1 MLIGAYSAMS
11 GDDLLRTQR
20 ETTKS
25 FRAELAAA
33 GYPDG
38 VEIGRG
44 GFGVVYRC
52 RQPELDRTVA
62 VKIFTAGLDA
72 ENRARFLREQRAMGR
87 STGHPNIVTVFE
99 TGTLPGGCPYLVMP
113 YYPMGSLATWI
124 HRHGPLSPENA
135 LRMGSKIAGALAAA
149 HRLGIVHRDVKPG
162 NILLTDFG
170 EPALTDFG
178 IAHIG
183 GGFETA
189 AGTVTGSPAF
199 TAPEVLEGQPSTPEA
214 DVYGLGATLF
224 CALTGHA
231 AFERRSGENMV
242 AQFRRIT
249 AYALPDLR
257 QSGIDDE
264 VSALVETAMRR
275 DHRERPSAAEFGE
288 AIRRVQLR
296 RGIPA
301 GEPALLTH
309 PGPERSEGAAQGRRP
324 AATIGENT
332 AGNLPLELTG
342 LVDRRAELTELENH
356 LSRARSVTLV
366 GTGGVGKTRL
376 ALKAASQ
383 VQRDFADGVWLVDLA
398 AVSDAGLLVDTVAAT
413 VGVRDDSTR
422 PLLETLVH
430 SLGSCETL
438 LVLDNV
444 EQIVEAVAELTE
456 TLLLSCPGVR
466 TVVTSREP
474 LNIAGEVIQ
483 RVMPLTVPDPDRQ
496 PSLQGLPRFD
506 GVTLF
511 AERAAAVVPGFEL
524 TEANMAA
531 VTRICARLDGLPLAI
546 ELAAARM
553 RTLSPQQILDRLTD
567 RYELLTGA
575 FRTAPSRQQSLK
587 LCLDWSYGLCSAA
600 EQRAWTRMSVF
611 AGSCGLD
618 AVEQVCNIDSA
629 PAGPVDVLAGLVD
642 KSVLIR
648 EQSGSVVRFR
658 MLQTLRDYGRS
669 KLRDSG
675 EYQELRR
682 RHRAWYRQLALDAEA
697 GWIGRAQIGWIAR
710 LEREYSNLREALESA
725 LTEDT
730 EEAAEAG
737 LQTASALWEF
747 WVYRGFYG
755 EGRSWIEQVLA
766 HPCATSIPDRVKAL
780 RVAID
785 LATTQGDFRSAATL
799 LQEGRAL
806 VERDPTPMLQA
817 QMNHAAAGLA
827 LLNGDPARAAA
838 LLDPALE
845 VYRSDITSHLHIHAL
860 TLLGL
865 AYELRGD
872 TAAAI
877 ELQERLIAI
886 TGAVGGILYRALA
899 MRSLGVA
906 EWRRGNTDRAQELIE
921 EALRVDRPLNSVL
934 VLTFCLEALSWIAC
948 QRREAE
954 RAAILMGAARHLW
967 PAGGSRERVFA
978 TLSHFH
984 AECEQSVREAL
995 GDDRFGAAF
1004 ERGRAMSATAARE
1017 YALREEPAGAAA
1029 RSDAKV
1035 SLTKRER
1042 EVAAL
1047 VARGLSN
1054 RQIANELVVSP
1065 RTAQG
1070 HVENILTKLGFTS
1083 RAQIAAWI
1091 VDEAGRG

>member
-1 MLIGAYSAMS
+1 MLIGAHSAMS

-113 YYPMGSLATWI
+113 FYPMGSLATWI

-231 AFERRSGENMV
+231 AFERHSGENMV

-249 AYALPDLR
+249 AHALPDLR

-275 DHRERPSAAEFGE
+275 DHHERPSAAEFGE

-309 PGPERSEGAAQGRRP
+309 PGPERSEGVAQGRRP
-324 AATIGENT
+324 VGTIGENT

-342 LVDRRAELTELENH
+342 LVDRRAELTELKNH
-356 LSRARSVTLV
+356 LSRSRSVTLV

-383 VQRDFADGVWLVDLA
+383 VRRDFADGVWLVDLA
-398 AVSDAGLLVDTVAAT
+398 AVSDAGLLADTVAAT

-430 SLGSCETL
+430 YLGSCETL

-444 EQIVEAVAELTE
+444 EQIVEAVAGLTE

-483 RVMPLTVPDPDRQ
+483 RVMPLAVPDPDHQ
-496 PSLQGLPRFD
+496 PSLKGLPRFD

-546 ELAAARM
+546 ELAAARI

-675 EYQELRR
+675 EYRELRR

-697 GWIGRAQIGWIAR
+697 GWIGRAQVGWIAR

-755 EGRSWIEQVLA
+755 EGRSWIERVLA
-766 HPCATSIPDRVKAL
+766 HPCATSIPDRVNAL

-806 VERDPTPMLQA
+806 VERDPTPLLQA

-827 LLNGDPARAAA
+827 LLNGDPTRAAA

-845 VYRSDITSHLHIHAL
+845 IYRSDITSHLYIHAL

-865 AYELRGD
+865 TYELSGD

-886 TGAVGGILYRALA
+886 TGARGGILYRALA

-921 EALRVDRPLNSVL
+921 EALRIDRPLNSVL

-954 RAAILMGAARHLW
+954 RAAVLMGAARHLW

-984 AECEQSVREAL
+984 EECEQSAREAL
-995 GDDRFGAAF
+995 GDNGFGAAF
-1004 ERGRAMSATAARE
+1004 ERGRTMSAPAARE
-1017 YALREEPAGAAA
+1017 YALREPPAGAAA
-1029 RSDAKV
+1029 GPDVKTA
-1035 SLTKRER
+1035 LTKRER